1 MTWPIRTWFVKR
13 ISITCWLSF
22 ATGEFEGAKNNVW
35 GFANRLIRILSVVMR
50 SLVNE
55 TRAFLLSVSICLGV
69 GIPILKDA
77 EKKRKDFKIYV
88 KHEMK
93 NSVKETES
101 GSSYKRKMN
110 CLYWTPLGIVTIKL
124 MQ

>member
-1 MTWPIRTWFVKR
+1 MTWPIHTWFVKR

-69 GIPILKDA
+69 GISILKDA
-77 EKKRKDFKIYV
+77 EKKKGKILRYMLN
-88 KHEMK
+88 MK
-93 NSVKETES
+93 WKILSKKQKVEVVIKE
-101 GSSYKRKMN
+101 R
-110 CLYWTPLGIVTIKL
+110 WIVYTGHH
-124 MQ
+124 

>member
-35 GFANRLIRILSVVMR
+35 GFANRLIRILSGVMR

-77 EKKRKDFKIYV
+77 EKKGKILRYMLN
-88 KHEMK
+88 MK
-93 NSVKETES
+93 WKILSKKQKVEVVIKE
-101 GSSYKRKMN
+101 R
-110 CLYWTPLGIVTIKL
+110 WIVYTGHHL
-124 MQ
+124 E

>member
-1 MTWPIRTWFVKR
+1 MSIGSWIPLMTWPIRTWFVKR

-35 GFANRLIRILSVVMR
+35 GFANRLIRILSVAMR

-77 EKKRKDFKIYV
+77 EKKGKILRYMLN
-88 KHEMK
+88 MK
-93 NSVKETES
+93 WKILSKKQKVEVVIKE
-101 GSSYKRKMN
+101 R
-110 CLYWTPLGIVTIKL
+110 WIVYTGHH
-124 MQ
+124 